1 MIYIYKVQKYF
12 STEIIIGEC
21 KNIYVY
27 EPRIFTTIQ
36 TCNMQNYSHAHT
48 EKESEEYTQ
57 TSY

>member
-1 MIYIYKVQKYF
+1 MIQKYF

-27 EPRIFTTIQ
+27 EPRIFTTSQ
-36 TCNMQNYSHAHT
+36 TCNMQNYSRAHT

>member
-1 MIYIYKVQKYF
+1 MIQKYF

-27 EPRIFTTIQ
+27 EPRIFTTSQ